1 MDNGLEFKNKT
12 MRELVNDW
20 PGECKIVHSRPRHPQ
35 TNGLVEQSNGTVKTM
50 LSAMMI
56 QIGLDKEASKDW
68 PTLLPRVMFNLNTQR
83 HSATKYSPYHLAFKQ
98 LPNLGNQVTEVE
110 TADDLEASHTTDDQ
124 STASKPSSSTM
135 TATTATSSSSSASSN
150 KSSIRRPPSRSAAL
164 TSNLSTSKD
173 DTDDDASASIIDA
186 QPPSIICH
194 LCQSGMSTEASKYWR
209 ACEKC
214 ANWCCDFCLKNVVSD
229 DEFLC
234 NSCIN
239 NKLKDNRIAVQKKKE
254 ESESLS
260 LRKKASLNQE
270 KARRQ
275 MCLKYNNKKGKTCF
289 EFKIGDKV
297 SVKVDKLDRISLD
310 LKRIPGIVSSKSG
323 DKDLFYS
330 ITTEFG
336 VLDTKY
342 RAYELDKYHGLLN
355 VDISKITKKITLREV
370 CRKFN
375 NREVKVDKASIFC
388 KCSGKCFNDKRCNCF
403 KNKKICTSHC
413 LNHVS
418 GKNCVCTNKDEKNY

>member
-56 QIGLDKEASKDW
+56 QIGLDKETSKDW
-68 PTLLPRVMFNLNTQR
+68 PSLLPRVMFNLNTQR

-110 TADDLEASHTTDDQ
+110 TADHAEASHTTDDQ
-124 STASKPSSSTM
+124 STSSRPSSSTM
-135 TATTATSSSSSASSN
+135 TATTVTPSSSS
-150 KSSIRRPPSRSAAL
+150 SSIRRPTRRSAAL

-173 DTDDDASASIIDA
+173 DTDNDARASIFNQ

-194 LCQSGMSTEASKYWR
+194 LCKSWISTEASEFSR

-214 ANWCCDFCLKNVVSD
+214 ASWCCDFCLKNVVSD
-229 DEFLC
+229 DEFLS
-234 NSCIN
+234 NSCIKG
-239 NKLKDNRIAVQKKKE
+239 KLKETKKTSQKKND
-254 ESESLS
+254 ESDSLS

-275 MCLKYNNKKGKTCF
+275 MCLKY
-289 EFKIGDKV
+289 V
-297 SVKVDKLDRISLD
+297 
-310 LKRIPGIVSSKSG
+310 
-323 DKDLFYS
+323 
-330 ITTEFG
+330 
-336 VLDTKY
+336 
-342 RAYELDKYHGLLN
+342 
-355 VDISKITKKITLREV
+355 
-370 CRKFN
+370 
-375 NREVKVDKASIFC
+375 
-388 KCSGKCFNDKRCNCF
+388 
-403 KNKKICTSHC
+403 
-413 LNHVS
+413 
-418 GKNCVCTNKDEKNY
+418 